1 MSGEILC
8 KGVVFKVHR
17 VINSYSLYAIIGYD
31 NNTPLM
37 TVFKTMTLCKHR
49 MVVASEDVLSIIAFW
64 EKQIIIFVI
73 FVRFLSSEEIKL
85 FPCCRMCEDGALL
98 PVHTWQVH
106 LGTQEPL
113 HNFFF
118 TIIITSDFVVI
129 IIVVIIAIIVT
140 SIPQLWRSGSLHR
153 APLDLK
159 PSYLSLFP
167 EEKWSQKI
175 VVMHWKRQVGNK
187 RK

>member
-1 MSGEILC
+1 
-8 KGVVFKVHR
+8 
-17 VINSYSLYAIIGYD
+17 
-31 NNTPLM
+31 
-37 TVFKTMTLCKHR
+37 
-49 MVVASEDVLSIIAFW
+49 MVVAGKGCFVNFGILRKTNHFI
-64 EKQIIIFVI
+64 VI
-73 FVRFLSSEEIKL
+73 FVRLLSSEEIKL

-140 SIPQLWRSGSLHR
+140 SIPQL
-153 APLDLK
+153 
-159 PSYLSLFP
+159 
-167 EEKWSQKI
+167 
-175 VVMHWKRQVGNK
+175 
-187 RK
+187 